1 MSLYRAEAFARLQ
14 NVPERFYVFVNTIKL
29 LRLSFGV
36 LRNAI
41 GVVLIAFLIHQLFFW
56 LSADPERAFDDAA
69 LFLDVLEFVWDLV
82 GLLWNALADIA
93 NSALIPVG

>member
-41 GVVLIAFLIHQLFFW
+41 GVVLIAFLIHQVCPLVANHLLLRNHTDTYTARLTRVAVF
-56 LSADPERAFDDAA
+56 LA
-69 LFLDVLEFVWDLV
+69 LCR
-82 GLLWNALADIA
+82 
-93 NSALIPVG
+93 P

>member
-1 MSLYRAEAFARLQ
+1 M
-14 NVPERFYVFVNTIKL
+14 
-29 LRLSFGV
+29 
-36 LRNAI
+36 
-41 GVVLIAFLIHQLFFW
+41 QLFFW